1 MKILTKKKEEKI
13 LKEECWNLDYTLIK
27 WLNIHLK
34 TYLEDGSRVVA
45 FEKMEYRYKRK
56 KTNLKELVEQLIGI
70 TNVLLSDNI
79 YYDYDKEH
87 MELIRSLV
95 DEMYDILKL
104 IHFNLWW

>member
-13 LKEECWNLDYTLIK
+13 LKEECWNLDYSLIK
-27 WLNIHLK
+27 WLNTHLK
-34 TYLEDGSRVVA
+34 MYLEDGSRVVA